1 MLYSRGVRLTLHTC
15 FRNINSYF
23 VGQAGRLTKETREI
37 RSHDEKNLGGENA
50 RASQLRAL
58 HT

>member
-1 MLYSRGVRLTLHTC
+1 MC